1 MLNQNTHTYTLYI
14 ENLVKYVVSVN
25 DYNISLFRI
34 VSNVKLC
41 NNIVLL
47 RDVFHIGLVIGSRPA
62 VLA

>member
-1 MLNQNTHTYTLYI
+1 MQFFLAVVFNYAKSKYTHIYI

-41 NNIVLL
+41 NNNFVY
-47 RDVFHIGLVIGSRPA
+47 
-62 VLA
+62 